1 MRKAAILFNPA
12 SGNQKRNLE
21 LVNTAADVLRS
32 CGISVRLVPTFAAGT
47 APEQTDEAIANG
59 CDTVFAA
66 GGDGTMF
73 EVLQSLAARHTP
85 IPMGLIPLGTG
96 NVLAEALHLPRDPV
110 EAVRKQVHYLPRRID
125 CGRVECADEKTG
137 SNIVRYFTLMCG
149 IGMDAEML
157 HRTQGMAKRMLGENA
172 YHWSALQLMSRFR
185 LPQFL
190 AQLPSAATDREVF
203 GGPRIKVS
211 QACACRVANFRKAG
225 RIAPGAS
232 LLRDDFQL
240 VLYKTASPLSY
251 FREAMFTVFGAEHGS
266 ADVERRH
273 GREMACLS
281 LAQEDLKDNLGS
293 IIRVEADG
301 EVLGTLPARISIQ
314 PYAFS
319 LLMPEN

>member
-1 MRKAAILFNPA
+1 VRKAAILFNPA

-21 LVNTAADVLRS
+21 LVNAAADVLRS
-32 CGISVRLVPTFAAGT
+32 AAIGVRLVPTFAAGSAT
-47 APEQTDEAIANG
+47 EQTDEAIAGG
-59 CDTVFAA
+59 CDSVFAA

-73 EVLQSLAARHTP
+73 EVLQSLAARHAP

-96 NVLAEALHLPRDPV
+96 NVLAEALNLPRDPV
-110 EAVRKQVHYLPRRID
+110 EAVRKQVHFQARRLD

-149 IGMDAEML
+149 VGMDAEML
-157 HRTQGMAKRMLGENA
+157 HRTHGMVKRLLGETA
-172 YHWSALQLMSRFR
+172 YHWSALQLMTKFR
-185 LPQFL
+185 LPQFM
-190 AQLPSAATDREVF
+190 AQLPSAPTDREVF

-211 QACACRVANFRKAG
+211 QASACRVANFRKAG

-240 VLYKTASPLSY
+240 VLYKTASPISY
-251 FREAMFTVFGAEHGS
+251 FREAMSTVFGAEHGS
-266 ADVERRH
+266 SDVERRH
-273 GREMACLS
+273 GREMACLNLAAEELGAAKQS
-281 LAQEDLKDNLGS
+281 L
-293 IIRVEADG
+293 IRVEADG

-314 PYAFS
+314 PYSFS

>member
-21 LVNTAADVLRS
+21 LVNAAADVLRAA
-32 CGISVRLVPTFAAGT
+32 GIGVRLVPTFAAGS
-47 APEQTDEAIANG
+47 APEQTDEAIASG
-59 CDTVFAA
+59 CDMVFAA

-73 EVLQSLAARHTP
+73 EVLQSLAARHAP

-96 NVLAEALHLPRDPV
+96 NVLAGALKLSLDPV
-110 EAVRKQVHYLPRRID
+110 EAVRQQLRFAPRRID

-157 HRTQGMAKRMLGENA
+157 HRTRGRTKRMFGEVA
-172 YHWSALQLMSRFR
+172 YHWSALQLMASFR

-190 AQLPSAATDREVF
+190 AQLPSNATDRDVF

-251 FREAMFTVFGAEHGS
+251 FREAMSTVFGASTGS

-273 GREMACLS
+273 GREMACLA
-281 LAQEDLKDNLGS
+281 LAAEDLAAAKQPL
-293 IIRVEADG
+293 IRVEADG